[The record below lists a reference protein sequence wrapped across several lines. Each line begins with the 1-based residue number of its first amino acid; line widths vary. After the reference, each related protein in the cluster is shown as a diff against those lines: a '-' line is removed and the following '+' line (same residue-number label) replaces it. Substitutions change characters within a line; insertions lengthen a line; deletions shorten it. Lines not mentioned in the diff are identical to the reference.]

1 MKSTHKKG
9 AIPKEIV
16 VGVTSY
22 GSVVVS
28 DEMTRNQGG
37 PVEGEILSNR
47 ADTLVARWDL
57 VAAKPGGTTVMNR
70 PVYRFVVYK
79 KDLTA
84 TLEATGQTMH
94 NGLHSRTH
102 LGRGSCKAIKDPR
115 VLAKL
120 QQDARAAKARKQA
133 RSSDDGCLKQG
144 AGVGS
149 TSAQDG
155 PSSNRW
161 CP

>member
-1 MKSTHKKG
+1 MSVSFAPAQAETYKRGVTLQCTLKSTHKKG

-28 DEMTRNQGG
+28 DEMTKNQGG

-70 PVYRFVVYK
+70 PVYRFVV
-79 KDLTA
+79 
-84 TLEATGQTMH
+84 
-94 NGLHSRTH
+94 
-102 LGRGSCKAIKDPR
+102 
-115 VLAKL
+115 
-120 QQDARAAKARKQA
+120 
-133 RSSDDGCLKQG
+133 
-144 AGVGS
+144 
-149 TSAQDG
+149 
-155 PSSNRW
+155 
-161 CP
+161 